1 MKKIHSCIFLGLL
14 ALINVVPA
22 CTNVYGQKSA
32 QVQRPDNSLGGDYT
46 IGRGDDLVIKV
57 WREPMLSGPVLVRN
71 DGMISVGLLG
81 DVRAAGRTPMDLQHE
96 IQLRLK
102 EFLDTPV
109 VTVIVKAEVSQKF
122 YLLGE
127 VKKPGEYAL
136 VKNLTVMQAIARAGG
151 FGEWASK
158 DDILLIRKEN
168 GVENRIKIDY
178 DDIVKGESG
187 ASDPELKSG
196 DTIIVR

>member
-1 MKKIHSCIFLGLL
+1 MKKTYRCMFFGLL
-14 ALINVVPA
+14 ALSYFVPA
-22 CTNVYGQKSA
+22 CTNVYGQKPA
-32 QVQRPDNSLGGDYT
+32 QVQRPGNSSGGDYV
-46 IGRGDDLVIKV
+46 IGRGDDLIIKV

-81 DVRAAGRTPMDLQHE
+81 DVRAAGRTPMELQHE

-102 EFLDTPV
+102 EFLDTPE
-109 VTVIVKAEVSQKF
+109 VTVVVKAQVSQKF

-127 VKKPGEYAL
+127 VKRPGEYAL
-136 VKNLTVMQAIARAGG
+136 VNNLTVIQAIARAGG

-178 DDIVKGESG
+178 DDIVKGENG
-187 ASDPELKSG
+187 ARDPELRSG